1 MCKWY
6 SLSVEECLNNL
17 KSGREGLSQ
26 KEAERRL
33 KEYGENIL
41 QRGKRKTILQIFLS
55 QFKDI
60 LVIILIF
67 ALVISY
73 YLGETIDALVIGVIL
88 IINAVIGTFQEYKS
102 ERAIEHLKKI
112 MKRTAHV
119 FRDGILVD
127 IDVKELVPGDVIALE
142 PGDIVPAD
150 SRILEVTDF
159 EVDESVLTGESI
171 PVVKTVDKVEAN
183 SLQDMKNMAFAGTTV
198 TRGRAKAIVVSTGM
212 RTELGKI
219 AGMIQEIDVSETPL
233 ERKLNKF
240 GKILG
245 SVVIGIA
252 VVIFVL
258 GVIEGK
264 NPFNMFMESL
274 SLAVAAV
281 PEGLPAVV
289 AITLSLG
296 TARLLKKNALMR
308 RLSSVEALGSVTV
321 ICTDKTG
328 TLTKNEMTVKK
339 IWCAEKIYDVPGS
352 GYEIVKMETND
363 KLAIAAE
370 ICLACNNS
378 TLRDGVVIGDPTEGA
393 LLVLAKKLG
402 FDKKITRLK
411 ENPFDS
417 KRKMMSTFDIVDG
430 KKRLHVKGAPEII
443 LDKSTKLL
451 SDGIVELDD
460 KKREEIKKVI
470 DEWSSRAFRVLAL
483 AYKDDD
489 SNEEGLTFV
498 ALVGMIDP
506 LREESKAAVEKCK
519 EAGIRVIMITGDN
532 PLTAGAIAKEL
543 GLISNINDVV
553 TGKELDEADDKELEK
568 IVKKSNVYARTSP
581 EHKFRIVKALK
592 AQGEIVAMTGD
603 GVNDAPSLKSADIGI
618 AMGSG
623 TDVSKEASDMVLLDD
638 NFSTIVSAIEEGRNI
653 FNNIRKFVFYLL
665 SSNAGEVAIIF
676 LGIILRL
683 PLPLIAIQI
692 LWINL
697 LTDGFPALALG
708 IDPGTDEVMKER
720 PRDPKEGVLTKKMW
734 IEILSIGILMG
745 VVGIIIFKSYL
756 PNVEKARAMA
766 FSSVAFF
773 EFYNVFLSKMAG
785 QPLKLK
791 KLFNNKWL
799 NISIFLSI
807 ILQMVVIYVPFLRE
821 AFKLAPLGI
830 KDWAIIILTS
840 ASIIPVV
847 EIGRRI
853 RNE

>member
-6 SLSVEECLNNL
+6 SLSVEECFKNL
-17 KSGREGLSQ
+17 KSSREGLSQ
-26 KEAERRL
+26 NEAERRL

-41 QRGKRKTILQIFLS
+41 QRGKRKTIFQIFLS

-67 ALVISY
+67 ALIVSY
-73 YLGETIDALVIGVIL
+73 YLGETIDAFVIGVIL
-88 IINAVIGTFQEYKS
+88 LINAAIGTFQEYKS

-127 IDVKELVPGDVIALE
+127 IDVRELVPGDVINLE

-150 SRILEVTDF
+150 SRIF
-159 EVDESVLTGESI
+159 EVSNLEIDESILTGESI
-171 PVVKTVDKVEAN
+171 PVVKFVDKVEAN

-219 AGMIQEIDVSETPL
+219 AGMMQEIDVSETPL
-233 ERKLNKF
+233 ERRLNKF

-245 SVVIGIA
+245 GVVIVISI
-252 VVIFVL
+252 VIFIL
-258 GVIEGK
+258 GVMEGK

-296 TARLLKKNALMR
+296 TSRLLKKNALMR
-308 RLSSVEALGSVTV
+308 RLSSVETLGSVTV

-339 IWCAEKIYDVPGS
+339 IWCAEQIYDVPGS

-363 KLAIAAE
+363 KLTLVAE
-370 ICLACNNS
+370 ICSACNNS
-378 TLRDGVVIGDPTEGA
+378 SVRNGVVIGDPTEGA

-430 KKRLHVKGAPEII
+430 KKRLHVKGAPEEI

-451 SDGIVELDD
+451 SNGVVELDD
-460 KKREEIKKVI
+460 KKREEIKKTI
-470 DEWSSRAFRVLAL
+470 DEWSSKAFRILAL
-483 AYKDDD
+483 AYKDGD
-489 SNEEGLTFV
+489 SNEDGLTFV

-506 LREESKAAVEKCK
+506 LREESKTAVKKCE

-532 PLTAGAIAKEL
+532 PLTAGAIAREL
-543 GLISNINDVV
+543 GMEDSVV
-553 TGKELDEADDKELEK
+553 TGKELDKVDDEELKE

-581 EHKFRIVKALK
+581 EHKFRIVNALK

-618 AMGSG
+618 SMGSG
-623 TDVSKEASDMVLLDD
+623 TDVAKEASDMVLLDD

-665 SSNAGEVAIIF
+665 SSNAGEIAIIF
-676 LGIILRL
+676 LGMILRL
-683 PLPLIAIQI
+683 PLPLVAIQI

-697 LTDGFPALALG
+697 LTDGLPALALG
-708 IDPGTDEVMKER
+708 IDHGTDDVMKER
-720 PRDPKEGVLTKKMW
+720 PRDPKEDVLNKKMW
-734 IEILSIGILMG
+734 IGILLIGILMG
-745 VVGIIIFKSYL
+745 TVGILIFRAYL
-756 PNVEKARAMA
+756 PNVEKARTMA
-766 FSSVAFF
+766 FSSLAFF
-773 EFYNVFLSKMAG
+773 EFYNVFLSKMG
-785 QPLKLK
+785 RHSLKLK
-791 KLFNNKWL
+791 KMFNNKWL
-799 NISIFLSI
+799 NISIIISI
-807 ILQMVVIYVPFLRE
+807 ILQMAVIYVPFLRE
-821 AFKLAPLGI
+821 VFRLSVI
-830 KDWAIIILTS
+830 EFKDWAIIILTS
-840 ASIIPVV
+840 ASIIPLV
-847 EIGRRI
+847 EIFKRI
-853 RNE
+853 EK